1 MANGAVGMVVNLSM
15 MRLLVGKAELHYLP
29 SIVIATATAGMV
41 NFLLSEFFVFLV
53 PKPRVC

>member
-1 MANGAVGMVVNLSM
+1 VNLSM